1 MLKDIVEVRPI
12 GGYRLYLRFEDGVAI
27 MLASIDQWRDA
38 PLWTVDKIASATKDW
53 FRYLADE
60 EEAVGDSLQSAAN

>member
-1 MLKDIVEVRPI
+1 V
-12 GGYRLYLRFEDGVAI
+12 RFEDGVAI

>member
-1 MLKDIVEVRPI
+1 MKQALGWKPKV
-12 GGYRLYLRFEDGVAI
+12 RFEDGVAT
-27 MLASIDQWRDA
+27 MLASIEQWRDA

-60 EEAVGDSLQSAAN
+60 ETAPGESHPQAAM